1 MTRSGAR
8 RWPARRRRAPPTTP
22 QRRPGSTIRWYRP
35 RGVQA
40 TPSNAVSRGTAPVV
54 LDANPSHSARKSA
67 PTAARRSSRAR
78 ADGARGTREVR
89 RSFLLLDYDDA
100 VRWARTIG
108 GALTSMEAPLAFA
121 AENELEL
128 VHEMSRTFHSSNWL
142 NHFHILYFEDVWL
155 EAMRYDGTRLGHRAP
170 ARHMRPLLIPA
181 SLQAPL
187 GRLRHAPGSTLTRRT
202 RRRSHE

>member
-1 MTRSGAR
+1 MSQGSC
-8 RWPARRRRAPPTTP
+8 PTILT
-22 QRRPGSTIRWYRP
+22 QSVAQCAQIC
-35 RGVQA
+35 
-40 TPSNAVSRGTAPVV
+40 
-54 LDANPSHSARKSA
+54 
-67 PTAARRSSRAR
+67 
-78 ADGARGTREVR
+78 ADGGATIKQSPRLMALSRTREVR

-155 EAMRYDGTRLGHRAP
+155 EAMRYDWRRLGHSQSARTPHAP
-170 ARHMRPLLIPA
+170 HFSSPRPSRRHSGDYDTPWFYFDPSDTA
-181 SLQAPL
+181 SLARMNEFL
-187 GRLRHAPGSTLTRRT
+187 RRAKDEHKDDGRMFRVGFPGNLWQ
-202 RRRSHE
+202 